1 MPEKVINEI
10 SPDARR
16 LFTKANEAAQRE
28 NADYA
33 IALFCQVLEKEPGFI
48 ECRRLLRSEQEKKA
62 GKSGGGF
69 FKKMMSGAGSSPM
82 LAKAKLS
89 LNKNPAEAMAMA
101 EQVLNGDPGSSSA
114 LRILADAA
122 VALDLPGTATF
133 ALETMV
139 KNSPKDKA
147 LVIEY
152 SERLAQ
158 SGGDTKDGERALQDL
173 IRSSG
178 YDGDLNQAL
187 KNLSARTTM
196 DQGGYSSSSVEG
208 KSSFRDML
216 KNKDESVKLEQANR
230 VVKSESTTDRLIKEY
245 EERIPN
251 EPDNLKIKR
260 ELAKL
265 YTEKNQFTE
274 ALAMYDNIRSASSGG
289 DPTLDRAIA
298 ETTVRQ
304 FDFQISQI
312 NPFAPDLAEQT
323 AKLQADKLNF
333 QLTDCQK
340 RVEKYPTDLAIRF
353 EYGVLLFQAGKISEA
368 IAEFQKAQQN
378 PHKRLAAMNY
388 LAQCYGRRK
397 MFDLAA
403 RTFQNAIK
411 EKPVFDNEKKDLVYN
426 LGCVLETMGKKEE
439 AIEQFK
445 LIFEID
451 ASYKDVTK
459 KVDDYYAAQ

>member
-1 MPEKVINEI
+1 MPEKAINEI
-10 SPDARR
+10 SADARR

-28 NADYA
+28 NGDYA
-33 IALFCQVLEKEPGFI
+33 IALYCQVLEKEPGFI
-48 ECRRLLRSEQEKKA
+48 ECRRLLRIEQQKKA
-62 GKSGGGF
+62 AKSGGGF
-69 FKKMMSGAGSSPM
+69 FKKMMSGAGSSPQ

-89 LNKNPAEAMAMA
+89 LNKNPAEALIIA
-101 EQVLNGDPGSSSA
+101 EQILNGDPGSSAA
-114 LRILADAA
+114 LRVVVDAA
-122 VALDLPGTATF
+122 VALELPQTATF

-158 SGGDTKDGERALQDL
+158 SGGDTQNGERALQDL
-173 IRSSG
+173 IRASG

-196 DQGGYSSSSVEG
+196 DQGGYNASGDG

-216 KNKDESVKLEQANR
+216 KNKDEAVKLEQSNR
-230 VVKSESTTDRLIKEY
+230 VVKTENVTDRLIKEY
-245 EERIPN
+245 EQRIHT

-265 YTEKNQFTE
+265 YTEKNHFAE
-274 ALAMYDNIRSASSGG
+274 ALAIYDQIRNSNAGG

-304 FDFQISQI
+304 FDFQISQL

-323 AKLQADKLNF
+323 AKLQADKLNYS
-333 QLTDCQK
+333 LADCQK
-340 RVEKYPTDLAIRF
+340 RAEKYPTDLAIRF
-353 EYGVLLFQAGKISEA
+353 EYGVLLFQAGRISEA

-378 PHKRLAAMNY
+378 PHKKLSAMNY
-388 LAQCYGRRK
+388 LAQCYSKRK
-397 MFDLAA
+397 MYDLAA

-411 EKPVFDNEKKDLVYN
+411 EKPVFDNEKKDLIYN
-426 LGCVLETMGKKEE
+426 LGSVLETMGKKEE

-451 ASYKDVTK
+451 ASYKDVSK
-459 KVDDYYAAQ
+459 KVDDYYAGQ

>member
-1 MPEKVINEI
+1 MPEKAINEI
-10 SPDARR
+10 SADARR

-28 NADYA
+28 NGDYA
-33 IALFCQVLEKEPGFI
+33 IALFCQVLEKEPGFL
-48 ECRRLLRSEQEKKA
+48 ECRRLLRAEQQKKA
-62 GKSGGGF
+62 AKSGGGF
-69 FKKMMSGAGSSPM
+69 FKKMMSGAGSSPQ

-89 LNKNPAEAMAMA
+89 LGKNPAEAMVIA
-101 EQVLNGDPGSSSA
+101 EQILSGDPSSSA
-114 LRILADAA
+114 ALRIVADAA
-122 VALDLPGTATF
+122 MAMDLPLTAAF

-139 KNSPKDKA
+139 DLSPKDKA
-147 LVIEY
+147 LVIEF
-152 SERLAQ
+152 SEQL
-158 SGGDTKDGERALQDL
+158 SKTGGDTQKGERALQNL
-173 IRSSG
+173 LKITG

-196 DQGGYSSSSVEG
+196 DQGGYTAGADG

-216 KNKDESVKLEQANR
+216 KNKDEAVKLEQANR
-230 VVKSESTTDRLIKEY
+230 IVKSENVTDRLIKEY
-245 EERIPN
+245 EARIQT

-260 ELAKL
+260 ELGKL

-274 ALAMYDNIRSASSGG
+274 ALAIYNQIRSASSTG

-304 FDFQISQI
+304 FDYQVSQI

-323 AKLQADKLNF
+323 AKLQADKLTY
-333 QLTDCQK
+333 QLTECQK
-340 RVEKYPTDLAIRF
+340 RAENYPTDLGIRF

-378 PHKRLAAMNY
+378 PHKRLPAMNY
-388 LAQCYGRRK
+388 LAQCYGKRK
-397 MFDLAA
+397 MYDLAA

-426 LGCVLETMGKKEE
+426 LGTVYENMGKKED

-445 LIFEID
+445 LIFEVD
-451 ASYKDVTK
+451 AGYKDVGK
-459 KVDDYYAAQ
+459 KVDDYYAGQ